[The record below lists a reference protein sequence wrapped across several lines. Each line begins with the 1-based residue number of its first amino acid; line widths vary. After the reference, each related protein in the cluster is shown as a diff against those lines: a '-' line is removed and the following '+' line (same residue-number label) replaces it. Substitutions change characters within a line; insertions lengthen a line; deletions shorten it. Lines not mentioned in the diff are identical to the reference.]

1 MYCLE
6 AEKANKKPE
15 PVLVIIAAGTLE
27 IAGNMAPT
35 MRRDVRGAKK
45 RISVLINKQAS
56 LRKELGAVVA
66 NVIIATMWPPCAQ
79 RLGAES
85 AAFHAQQYMNL
96 VMRFY
101 NKWTYIQNTHNRVP
115 IIRLD
120 KSFYCSKGKY
130 TLRAGN
136 ICDDGVT
143 LNSITGATV
152 SGIVDRSL
160 EKNKAIW
167 SAVSTTCE
175 GMDLVPHWKLI
186 SEAEQI
192 YLKAFDGK
200 CLDEIKVDIPY
211 VSVAAPPKEIVKDS
225 GEREMQNGHI
235 PPKTKNVT
243 KVNMLRNGSIA
254 LHHSC
259 SGTMPVTKQGIQTPK
274 SKTKRR
280 PPNIN
285 QNFVAGGTL
294 NSNHPT
300 STARD
305 NVEVM
310 ECEPDHTVDSS
321 IETELLNEIPI
332 PAPELKAYKVCEGL
346 AKLAPDTLTD
356 EINQLLEEFYLEELQ
371 VHEKRMAD
379 DQARLEK
386 FREGLKVLEDSV
398 PKTHQIDAVYV
409 DPFAGTHEFCGTKYD
424 PSDPYAVPPSGY
436 MSDDEGERRV
446 EITREVLIPASRK
459 AQLDAPSNWGRQP
472 ISQPINPCLDDTV
485 AEHNLRPTRPQNPH
499 IQEQQKAS
507 RLKQLI
513 SDEFHSIYSEPIDSA
528 RNWSGRSMPHEIR
541 RDSRTFTRDGDQRY
555 HDEPRPLLS
564 LGRRQDMAEQALRIQ
579 RHEERPRLM
588 PERGIQDNMS
598 EPTPRDVRY
607 RNRPRPLMS
616 EESSQDMYE
625 PTDREHRYRDI
636 PRQHMS
642 GGRARG
648 LTESAVRDER
658 YHDIP
663 RRLMSEERI
672 QDVPESFGGYLRR
685 RDLPPPLMSERRI
698 HSLPESHIPQK
709 RLKLALSGDT
719 DSFPPPNPWTAR
731 PDRPTLP
738 PPRNKRRALLRHP
751 SSLQE

>member
-1 MYCLE
+1 MLFRSKICIPHADYDQHIQETKSQLQMYCLE

-56 LRKELGAVVA
+56 LRKELGPVVA
-66 NVIIATMWPPCAQ
+66 NVSIATMWPPCAQ

-101 NKWTYIQNTHNRVP
+101 NKWTYIQNTYNRVP

-167 SAVSTTCE
+167 SAVSTTGE

-274 SKTKRR
+274 SKTQK
-280 PPNIN
+280 
-285 QNFVAGGTL
+285 
-294 NSNHPT
+294 H
-300 STARD
+300 
-305 NVEVM
+305 
-310 ECEPDHTVDSS
+310 
-321 IETELLNEIPI
+321 IP
-332 PAPELKAYKVCEGL
+332 K
-346 AKLAPDTLTD
+346 
-356 EINQLLEEFYLEELQ
+356 Q
-371 VHEKRMAD
+371 EK
-379 DQARLEK
+379 
-386 FREGLKVLEDSV
+386 
-398 PKTHQIDAVYV
+398 
-409 DPFAGTHEFCGTKYD
+409 
-424 PSDPYAVPPSGY
+424 
-436 MSDDEGERRV
+436 
-446 EITREVLIPASRK
+446 
-459 AQLDAPSNWGRQP
+459 
-472 ISQPINPCLDDTV
+472 
-485 AEHNLRPTRPQNPH
+485 PQN
-499 IQEQQKAS
+499 
-507 RLKQLI
+507 
-513 SDEFHSIYSEPIDSA
+513 
-528 RNWSGRSMPHEIR
+528 
-541 RDSRTFTRDGDQRY
+541 
-555 HDEPRPLLS
+555 
-564 LGRRQDMAEQALRIQ
+564 
-579 RHEERPRLM
+579 
-588 PERGIQDNMS
+588 
-598 EPTPRDVRY
+598 
-607 RNRPRPLMS
+607 
-616 EESSQDMYE
+616 
-625 PTDREHRYRDI
+625 
-636 PRQHMS
+636 
-642 GGRARG
+642 
-648 LTESAVRDER
+648 
-658 YHDIP
+658 
-663 RRLMSEERI
+663 
-672 QDVPESFGGYLRR
+672 
-685 RDLPPPLMSERRI
+685 
-698 HSLPESHIPQK
+698 
-709 RLKLALSGDT
+709 LA
-719 DSFPPPNPWTAR
+719 
-731 PDRPTLP
+731 
-738 PPRNKRRALLRHP
+738 
-751 SSLQE
+751 